1 MLKVDYR
8 LKKTKDFER
17 VFKFGKSVSQDGL
30 SFKFLNKTKNSSKRF
45 GFIIS
50 SKIIKKANKRNQLR
64 RKLQEITRKKM
75 NLIKKNIDGVFIV
88 RKDLSQQKSNNL
100 SPLIDK
106 LFKQFY

>member
-17 VFKFGKSVSQDGL
+17 VFKFGKSVSQNGL
-30 SFKFLNKTKNSSKRF
+30 SFKFLNKTNNSRKRF